1 MSAESTEMKHVSED
15 LLERYS
21 LQQLPEEQLAPV
33 EEHLLVCELCQRTL
47 TEVDDYVCSLK
58 IAARQVTEE
67 TMPARRLQT
76 APRRPLQWLLPLSSG
91 ALIASLLI
99 FVYVG
104 KPQTQPPSDVTL
116 TATRGASPSNI
127 SQAPAHAMLTIK
139 VDAGDVSA
147 GPLRLELVNEQG
159 KTVWLGSGET
169 SQGRLAVKITRPL
182 DAGLYWFRVYE
193 SDRLH
198 QEYGLQVK

>member
-1 MSAESTEMKHVSED
+1 MSAESTEMKHVSEE

-47 TEVDDYVCSLK
+47 TEVDDYVGAMK

-67 TMPARRLQT
+67 NMPARRLQA
-76 APRRPLQWLLPLSSG
+76 APRRPLQWILPLSSG
-91 ALIASLLI
+91 VLIASLLI

-104 KPQTQPPSDVTL
+104 KPQTQPPSEVTL
-116 TATRGASPSNI
+116 TATRGASPFNI
-127 SQAPAHAMLTIK
+127 SQAAAHSMLTIK
-139 VDAGDVSA
+139 VDAGDVST

-159 KTVWLGSGET
+159 KTVWLGSGT
-169 SQGRLAVKITRPL
+169 KSQGPITVKIVRPL
-182 DAGLYWFRVYE
+182 DAGLYWFRLYE
-193 SDRLH
+193 SDRLR
-198 QEYGLQVK
+198 QEYGLQIR